1 MTETPPQPQPA
12 QPAGEM
18 HQQLMPAETLTAC
31 GECDLLQRI
40 PPLPPGGKARCSRC
54 GFTLATRP
62 SHTIEVPLALAL
74 TAAIAFL
81 VANATPLMGL
91 SAVGRR
97 ASTTIIGG
105 AWQMWV
111 EGEPITAAIVAFC
124 VVIAPAL
131 YLLFVIVVLVAA
143 RRLRVPRWT
152 GEILRWGLH
161 LLPWS
166 MYEVMMLGVLVSLI
180 KIAEL
185 ATVEAGIGMYAIGV
199 LMMLFPAIAVTFDP
213 QEVWKRVEWA

>member
-1 MTETPPQPQPA
+1 M
-12 QPAGEM
+12 
-18 HQQLMPAETLTAC
+18 AC
-31 GECDLLQRI
+31 QECDLLQRV
-40 PPLPPGGKARCSRC
+40 PPIPPGGKARCPRC
-54 GFTLATRP
+54 GFTLAARP
-62 SHTIEVPLALAL
+62 SHTIELPLVLAI
-74 TAAIAFL
+74 TAAITFV
-81 VANATPLMGL
+81 VAHATPLMGL

-111 EGEPITAAIVAFC
+111 DGEPITAAIVAFC

-143 RRLRVPRWT
+143 RQPRVPHWT
-152 GEILRWGLH
+152 GEMLRWGLH

-185 ATVEAGIGMYAIGV
+185 ATVDAGIGMYAIGV

-213 QEVWKRVEWA
+213 QEVWKRVEWTGSAAPSAPRGWEGRGTEAAP